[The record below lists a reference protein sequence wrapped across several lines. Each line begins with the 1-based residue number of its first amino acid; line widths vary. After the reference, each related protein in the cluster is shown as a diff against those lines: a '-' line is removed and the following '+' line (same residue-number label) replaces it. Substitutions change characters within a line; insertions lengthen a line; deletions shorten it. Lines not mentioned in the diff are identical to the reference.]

1 MDGYLLL
8 FFWTESLN
16 IDETFSTLK
25 IGQIM
30 PNRGTYITIE
40 WQAYPQIIGDALLLL
55 LLSYIVVLLL
65 AYGLSYHCY
74 YVIELLLLFIWLV
87 VSTLLKHIS
96 QLGWWNSQY
105 IYIWKINNVP
115 NHQPVIISFTTYT
128 TYQLRYAWHHLMSDG
143 ALDVQG
149 AAFSLQPRWRTTSG
163 ERYLGD
169 TTCCRWT
176 VEGTQPSRWVKFS
189 HTGWGPPVIRWFIN
203 PIKYSYIYI

>member
-1 MDGYLLL
+1 MLIVIWCFGILDEVWINNRLSFNLETSWDLL
-8 FFWTESLN
+8 FIRLMNLSEVWLMSLN
-16 IDETFSTLK
+16 CDGWVFAFVLLNGISKYWWNFFLTLK
-25 IGQIM
+25 IGQNM

-105 IYIWKINNVP
+105 I
-115 NHQPVIISFTTYT
+115 
-128 TYQLRYAWHHLMSDG
+128 
-143 ALDVQG
+143 
-149 AAFSLQPRWRTTSG
+149 
-163 ERYLGD
+163 
-169 TTCCRWT
+169 
-176 VEGTQPSRWVKFS
+176 
-189 HTGWGPPVIRWFIN
+189 
-203 PIKYSYIYI
+203 